1 MRLRT
6 LAREYTLQLLYQI
19 EIGGHSPEEAAD
31 DFFTNLCPEL
41 PFQVRKFSMF
51 MVDGVRK
58 NCPELDS
65 LIAKYARNWDVTR
78 MAVVDRNIMRLGI
91 FEVLFV
97 EDIPPKVSINEA
109 VELAKK
115 FGDVESAK
123 FVNGILDG
131 VYRNESASRKTL
143 SSPE

>member
-1 MRLRT
+1 MRLRS
-6 LAREYTLQLLYQI
+6 LAREYTVQLLYEI
-19 EIGGHSPEEAAD
+19 EISGSTKEDAAD
-31 DFFTNLCPEL
+31 DFFTHFCPEL
-41 PFQVRKFSMF
+41 PYEVRNFSMF
-51 MVDGVRK
+51 MVSGVHA
-58 NCPELDS
+58 NCAELDA

-91 FEVLFV
+91 FEILFV
-97 EDIPPKVSINEA
+97 QDIPPKVSINEA

-131 VYRNESASRKTL
+131 VFRNESGDRKTL
-143 SSPE
+143 VSPT

>member
-1 MRLRT
+1 MRLRS

-19 EIGGHSPEEAAD
+19 EIGGYSPEESAD
-31 DFFTNLCPEL
+31 DFFANHCPEL
-41 PFQVRKFSMF
+41 PKQVRQFVMF
-51 MVDGVRK
+51 IANGVREHRE
-58 NCPELDS
+58 ELDG

-78 MAVVDRNIMRLGI
+78 MAVVDRNIMRMGI
-91 FEVLFV
+91 YEILFV
-97 EDIPPKVSINEA
+97 VDIPPKVSINEA

-131 VYRNESASRKTL
+131 VFRNESAARKTL
-143 SSPE
+143 TSPA